1 MSYLLELL
9 GRGLQNEL
17 GDMLDRYFWSP
28 STKSLNELEV
38 CCREHPDW
46 PDIQCQLG
54 LAHLRAMRI
63 DEAIEH
69 LWQACRQNPD
79 YLAGRVALAAAYEE
93 SGQPQRAMEHL
104 KIANQIRPGEAPI
117 LFAIGFCCEKTQ
129 RPEDAAE
136 YYRDSVARDG
146 RFIPA
151 RQRLAV
157 VSVVLDQIEEAI
169 EQYEIMRH
177 EEPQEI
183 WVHSALAHLYYRCGK
198 YQKAIEQF
206 ETAIS
211 MEPENW
217 ALMDDAVEALVAGGQ
232 VREAIDRLHAL
243 AKQQGPFADIYLR
256 LGDLYAQVN
265 DDSAAQ
271 KYYEAAL
278 EIHPGYLEA
287 TAKFGHHHLDCG
299 RWDQAAEAFHQAAEI
314 NDKTMTNYVGLGVA
328 QLAAGKKAEAMN
340 SFDLASAVEPN
351 SILLMAEMARLQLK
365 TAVAGE
371 FLKSFRGGQDM
382 PIAEIDLDNDDLL
395 HKQIDRHGEQVMQHG
410 NHADIRYHYG
420 VLLRADNRTGEAMEQ
435 FAKAVEINPT
445 YVQAMIKLGICQQ
458 EVGMADEA
466 VETFKS
472 ALELEP
478 GYVDLHYRLGLLY
491 TEQHLFDQ
499 AVSHMETAAGGAPH
513 NEQIRASL
521 ALALQNMG
529 LMDRAAATWRSF
541 WKMHQAKA

>member
-1 MSYLLELL
+1 
-9 GRGLQNEL
+9 
-17 GDMLDRYFWSP
+17 MLDRYFWSP
-28 STKSLNELEV
+28 SAKGLNELEA

-54 LAHLRAMRI
+54 LAHLRAMRT
-63 DEAIEH
+63 DQAIQH

-93 SGQPQRAMEHL
+93 SGQPQRALEQL

-117 LFAIGFCCEKTQ
+117 LFAIGFCCEKLQ

-136 YYRDSVARDG
+136 YYRDAVARDAS
-146 RFIPA
+146 FTPA
-151 RQRLAV
+151 RERLAV
-157 VSVVLDQIEEAI
+157 VGVVLGQSEEAI

-177 EEPQEI
+177 EEPHQT
-183 WVHSALAHLYYRCGK
+183 WVHSALAHLYYRCGR
-198 YQKAIEQF
+198 YPEAIEEF

-211 MEPENW
+211 MEPQNW

-232 VREAIDRLHAL
+232 VREAIDRLHVL
-243 AKQQGPFADIYLR
+243 AKQQGPFADIYVR
-256 LGDLYAQVN
+256 LGDLYTQVN

-278 EIHPGYLEA
+278 QMHPGYLEA
-287 TAKFGHHHLDCG
+287 TAKLGNHHLDCG

-314 NDKTMTNYVGLGVA
+314 NDRAMTNYVGLGVA

-340 SFDLASAVEPN
+340 SFDLASAIEPN
-351 SILLMAEMARLQLK
+351 STLLMSEIARLQLK
-365 TAVAGE
+365 AAVADE

-395 HKQIDRHGEQVMQHG
+395 HKQIERHAEQVMQHG
-410 NHADIRYHYG
+410 NHADVRYHYG
-420 VLLRADNRTGEAMEQ
+420 VLLRAENRTGEAMEQ

-445 YVQAMIKLGICQQ
+445 YIQAIIKLGICRQ

-466 VETFKS
+466 IETFKR

-478 GYVDLHYRLGLLY
+478 TYVDLPYRLGLLY
-491 TEQHLFDQ
+491 TDRRLFDQ
-499 AVSHMETAAGGAPH
+499 AVSRMETAAGGAPD
-513 NEQIRASL
+513 NEQIRASF

-541 WKMHQAKA
+541 WKLHQTCAK